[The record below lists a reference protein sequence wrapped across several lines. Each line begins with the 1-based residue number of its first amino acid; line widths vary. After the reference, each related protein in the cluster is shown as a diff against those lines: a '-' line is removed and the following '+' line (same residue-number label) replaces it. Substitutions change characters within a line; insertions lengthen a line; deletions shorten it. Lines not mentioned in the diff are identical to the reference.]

1 MKQPVWVLREVV
13 FAAHD
18 LSLAQFGGGT
28 GLRDM
33 AMLDSALGKPINL
46 IAYGKPSLFD
56 LAASYAF
63 GIIKNHPFV
72 DGNKRTGFVVAVV
85 FLEINGIGF
94 HASEVSAA
102 LQTMALAAG
111 EISESAYSE
120 WLASNAVFAR

>member
-1 MKQPVWVLREVV
+1 MTQPVWVLRDVV

-18 LSLAQFGGGT
+18 LSLAQFGGGA
-28 GLRDM
+28 GIRDV

-85 FLEINGIGF
+85 FLEINGITF
-94 HASEVSAA
+94 RASEVSAA

-111 EISESAYSE
+111 EISEPAYSD
-120 WLASNAVFAR
+120 WLASNSVLSR